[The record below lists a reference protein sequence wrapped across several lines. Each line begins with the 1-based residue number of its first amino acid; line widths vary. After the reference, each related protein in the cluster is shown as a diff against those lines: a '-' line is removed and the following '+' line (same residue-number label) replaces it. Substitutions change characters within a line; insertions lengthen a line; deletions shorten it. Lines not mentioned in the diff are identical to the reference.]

1 MNYKD
6 DEFEEYCRYLEGS
19 RASAE
24 IAPIEPGAE
33 NMTVI
38 VNLSGA
44 ETAWPMLC
52 ANMIRRATEER
63 STSPEKELRDIIAA
77 LEDLVL
83 DREIDMKKLERSVH
97 RFRRKKAVLRQF
109 RQMTGELQ

>member
-1 MNYKD
+1 MNHKD
-6 DEFEEYCRYLEGS
+6 NELEEFCRYLEGS

-33 NMTVI
+33 NITV
-38 VNLSGA
+38 VVSLSGA
-44 ETAWPMLC
+44 ETEWPMLC
-52 ANMIRRATEER
+52 ANMIRRASEER
-63 STSPEKELRDIIAA
+63 NTSPEKELRDIIAA

-97 RFRRKKAVLRQF
+97 RFRRKKAVPRQF
-109 RQMTGELQ
+109 RQMMGELQ